1 MTTIN
6 NIRFGDRVVNLG
18 FNICMDEKKL
28 KEREQLDIALDVI
41 EILAERIRELEGKNG

>member
-28 KEREQLDIALDVI
+28 KDCKQLDIALDVI